1 MKPHI
6 SIPAM
11 DAPFRRKTFQRCARF
26 HGKPPISRRS
36 HWQESPRGD
45 AAVAEPHKR
54 VCGLRRL
61 LGEQTDRRD
70 RNSKF
75 GGDKWLPA
83 RGTRPHI
90 LLLATNEDSYST
102 GQVSAPSAATAARD
116 RHRAVGGCYTRTRTY
131 SPGASPSGSSLPAPG
146 SRAGTF

>member
-1 MKPHI
+1 MNPHI

-45 AAVAEPHKR
+45 AAVAEPHKGSAGYVGFSENR
-54 VCGLRRL
+54 PI
-61 LGEQTDRRD
+61 GETGIP
-70 RNSKF
+70 NSEPTN
-75 GGDKWLPA
+75 GCQPA
-83 RGTRPHI
+83 ELAPHI

-102 GQVSAPSAATAARD
+102 GQVSAATAARD

-131 SPGASPSGSSLPAPG
+131 SPGASPSG
-146 SRAGTF
+146 